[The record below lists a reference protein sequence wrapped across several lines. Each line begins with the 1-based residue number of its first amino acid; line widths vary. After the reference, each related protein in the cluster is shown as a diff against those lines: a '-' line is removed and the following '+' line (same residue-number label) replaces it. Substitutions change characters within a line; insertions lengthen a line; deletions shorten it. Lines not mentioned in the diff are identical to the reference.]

1 MKPFVPYFLLSTL
14 VPKYT
19 GLLTFSKPNCRVL
32 HPLPR
37 VNEIHVDVDA
47 NPKAYYF
54 QQAQNGVY
62 ARQAL
67 IASILGL
74 K

>member
-1 MKPFVPYFLLSTL
+1 MLEN
-14 VPKYT
+14 
-19 GLLTFSKPNCRVL
+19 SKPNCRVL

-62 ARQAL
+62 TRQAIICKVL
-67 IASILGL
+67 QL

>member
-1 MKPFVPYFLLSTL
+1 MLEN
-14 VPKYT
+14 
-19 GLLTFSKPNCRVL
+19 SKPNCRIL

-37 VNEIHVDVDA
+37 VNEINTDVDP

-54 QQAQNGVY
+54 QQAQNGLFV
-62 ARQAL
+62 RQAL
-67 IASILGL
+67 IAAILGL